1 MDRAI
6 ATTDCTMHEKFGPL
20 CENLWENLTHPQF
33 LAQQLSCA
41 GDIFAPGPFQG
52 PAFRQQRSM
61 KTAITIV
68 ADLVRSLVL
77 SGLAAVGFLVLI
89 GLVSA
94 VIMFGLWRLWRRLR
108 T

>member
-1 MDRAI
+1 
-6 ATTDCTMHEKFGPL
+6 
-20 CENLWENLTHPQF
+20 
-33 LAQQLSCA
+33 
-41 GDIFAPGPFQG
+41 
-52 PAFRQQRSM
+52 M

>member
-1 MDRAI
+1 
-6 ATTDCTMHEKFGPL
+6 
-20 CENLWENLTHPQF
+20 
-33 LAQQLSCA
+33 
-41 GDIFAPGPFQG
+41 
-52 PAFRQQRSM
+52 M

-77 SGLAAVGFLVLI
+77 SGLAAVGLLLLI

-94 VIMFGLWRLWRRLR
+94 VMMFGLWRLWRRLR